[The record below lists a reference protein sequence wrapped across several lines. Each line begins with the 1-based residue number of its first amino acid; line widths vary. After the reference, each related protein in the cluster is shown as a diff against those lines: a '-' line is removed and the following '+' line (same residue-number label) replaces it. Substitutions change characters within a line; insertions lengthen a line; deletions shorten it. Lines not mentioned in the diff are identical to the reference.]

1 MPSDNPTPE
10 PTADQT
16 VPDPVVATDPSKERG
31 AAQGESIGKNAAY
44 TFIGTL
50 ASRML
55 GMVRES
61 LIAATFS
68 KEVTDVFFVAWRVP
82 NALRALLAEGAAS
95 AALGPSFSEALK
107 HKDDRVETSGKNAG
121 QNLARLREVIA
132 RVGAVS
138 LLVLA
143 IATGAGMLFARPIFR
158 VVSGGFS
165 GDTQR
170 FEMGVT
176 LLRVLFPFLFL
187 MGWFS
192 LGRTALERLGDFKT
206 GSAASVYQNVA
217 FVLAPFVMVP
227 FAPLLGIAP
236 ITMMAVAA
244 VLGAVLQSLYLR
256 PALSRLGLLVRP
268 RLQNDPAL
276 SDVGK
281 IFLTMLYGQA
291 VYQCNVILAARWLSS
306 LEPGSASWNSYA
318 QRLADIPQGLFTVS
332 LVGAAAVEMERFAVQ
347 NDRDSVA
354 RTFERTLRMSALVA
368 LPACVLLAVY
378 GSALV
383 NIVFAYGRFS
393 QGVDAARNV
402 REVTRSLEW
411 QSMTVLLFAFIHPAI
426 RMFSSFKNRKPV
438 LIASTIGMIAFA
450 ATGPW
455 LLRTQGH
462 VGVAMAGT
470 IGALSQLTVLMA
482 MAVRW
487 IPVRAANVLP
497 TLAKISFA
505 TGIAALFARA
515 ATRWL
520 PVAGTSWPQK
530 LLAMAVG
537 AVVLVLY
544 VATAWLIRTEEIQQL
559 VTKVQNRIRPRK
571 R

>member
-1 MPSDNPTPE
+1 
-10 PTADQT
+10 
-16 VPDPVVATDPSKERG
+16 
-31 AAQGESIGKNAAY
+31 
-44 TFIGTL
+44 
-50 ASRML
+50 ML

-68 KEVTDVFFVAWRVP
+68 KEVTDVFFVAWRIP

-107 HKDDRVETSGKNAG
+107 HKDDRVETDGPHRG
-121 QNLARLREVIA
+121 LNLARLREVMA
-132 RVGAVS
+132 AVGAIS
-138 LLVLA
+138 LLALA
-143 IATGAGMLFARPIFR
+143 VATGIGMVFARPIFR
-158 VVSGGFS
+158 VVSGGFA
-165 GDTQR
+165 GDTAR
-170 FEMGVT
+170 FELGVT

-206 GSAASVYQNVA
+206 GSAASVWQNVA
-217 FVLAPFVMVP
+217 FVAAPFLLVP
-227 FAPLLGIAP
+227 FAPMLGVAP

-244 VLGAVLQSLYLR
+244 VIGAILQAVYLR
-256 PALSRLGLLVRP
+256 PALAKKGLLVRP
-268 RLQNDPAL
+268 KLQSDPAL

-281 IFLTMLYGQA
+281 IFVTMLYGQA
-291 VYQCNVILAARWLSS
+291 VYQVNVILAARWLSS

-347 NDRDSVA
+347 NDKPSVA

-368 LPACVLLAVY
+368 VPACVLLAVY

-393 QGVDAARNV
+393 HGADAARNV

-411 QSMTVLLFAFIHPAI
+411 QAMTVLMFAFIHPTI
-426 RMFSSFKNRKPV
+426 RMFSSFKNRRPV
-438 LIASTIGMIAFA
+438 LIASTLGLLSFVL
-450 ATGPW
+450 TGPY
-455 LLRTQGH
+455 LLEHTGH
-462 VGVAMAGT
+462 VGVAIAGA
-470 IGALSQLTVLMA
+470 IGALTQLVSLTWMA
-482 MAVRW
+482 LRW
-487 IPVRAANVLP
+487 IPVRAMNVLP
-497 TLAKISFA
+497 TLAKIFFA
-505 TGIAALFARA
+505 TGISALVARA

-520 PVAGTSWPQK
+520 PVSGPGFWQK
-530 LLAMAVG
+530 ILAMAVG
-537 AVVLVLY
+537 AVVLMVYLA
-544 VATAWLIRTEEIQQL
+544 VAWLIRTEEIQQFAKKL
-559 VTKVQNRIRPRK
+559 KSRLRRATPTPQSPAPR